1 MRRTDWE
8 GCVKLTGCDLGQISS
23 FGSSF
28 PQWLMEELSE
38 RPILNDCKAV
48 SSLVPAVR
56 GVGEE
61 TV

>member
-1 MRRTDWE
+1 M
-8 GCVKLTGCDLGQISS
+8 KLTGCDLGQVYS

-28 PQWLMEELSE
+28 PRWLMEELGE
-38 RPILNDCKAV
+38 RPRLNGCKDV